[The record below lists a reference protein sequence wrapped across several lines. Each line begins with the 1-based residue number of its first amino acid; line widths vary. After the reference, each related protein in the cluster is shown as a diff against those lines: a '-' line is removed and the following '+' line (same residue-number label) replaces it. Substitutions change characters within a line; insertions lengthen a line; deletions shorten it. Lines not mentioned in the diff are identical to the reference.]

1 MAGRVA
7 PYIDNTGLVFAYDL
21 ANVNRSYLGEPTVNY
36 CSADSNLVANIDCS
50 TANATAVLPSRDIGT
65 VRRVTVV
72 ADTYGGIIRA
82 SLTHNLPSSGIPQA
96 GQSYTIS
103 CWIRNS
109 SGVAVA
115 AGWEPEVGQPDGY
128 LRPNVESG
136 FNGNYAASSQPN
148 TLSSNWTRVSYT
160 YSYTS
165 TQTSQIIPF
174 IYFGH
179 PVGGSGSGIGATI
192 DFYQIQIE
200 VKSHAT
206 PYTTGTRSVTQGL
219 KDLTGKSTIDLSN
232 VSFDSNAQPT
242 WDGTDDQIAVTGF
255 TQPTDPNIYS
265 VEAVVKLYTHNPG
278 TNIGSVIVNNY
289 SSLYGWIFYLKG
301 PLSYL
306 GIRHHDGASGG
317 YDLVYGT
324 GINLNQFYHIVATD
338 DKTTVRLYLNGIQV
352 ASRASA
358 TALNYSGQPTI
369 GQFGGNFAVTN
380 GEIPVVK
387 IYNKT
392 LTASEVQ
399 QNFNAV
405 RGRYGI

>member
-7 PYIDNTGLVFAYDL
+7 PYIDNTGLVFAYDQ
-21 ANVNRSYLGEPTVNY
+21 ANIVRSYLGEPTTNTVGQLNSF
-36 CSADSNLVANIDCS
+36 SALDLYTWASSGNTS
-50 TANATAVLPSRDIGT
+50 TWSRDT
-65 VRRVTVV
+65 TAPLSPVK
-72 ADTYGGIIRA
+72 GIPLKEI
-82 SLTHNLPSSGIPQA
+82 SSGTDSYSSTYNNTVNNISAASSGQTWTVSVYALAAA
-96 GQSYTIS
+96 GTNIQV
-103 CWIRNS
+103 WIFGANS
-109 SGVAVA
+109 SGNYIELNVNAFTATGVWQRISVTMTFTNGSTAAVQARVATATNGGVI
-115 AGWEPEVGQPDGY
+115 WWDG
-128 LRPNVESG
+128 LQMEQKTK
-136 FNGNYAASSQPN
+136 A
-148 TLSSNWTRVSYT
+148 
-160 YSYTS
+160 
-165 TQTSQIIPF
+165 TQF
-174 IYFGH
+174 
-179 PVGGSGSGIGATI
+179 
-192 DFYQIQIE
+192 
-200 VKSHAT
+200 
-206 PYTTGTRSVTQGL
+206 TTGTRSVTQGL
-219 KDLTGKSTIDLSN
+219 KDLTGRSTIDLSN

-289 SSLYGWIFYLKG
+289 SSLYGWIFYLNG

-392 LTASEVQ
+392 LTASEIQ

>member
-7 PYIDNTGLVFAYDL
+7 PYIDNTGLVFAYDQ
-21 ANVNRSYLGEPTVNY
+21 ANIVRSYLGEPTTNTVGQLNSF
-36 CSADSNLVANIDCS
+36 SALDLYTWASSGNTS
-50 TANATAVLPSRDIGT
+50 TWSRDT
-65 VRRVTVV
+65 TAPLSPVK
-72 ADTYGGIIRA
+72 GIPLKEI
-82 SLTHNLPSSGIPQA
+82 SSGTDSYSSTYNNTVNNISAASSGQTWTVSVYALAAA
-96 GQSYTIS
+96 GTNIQV
-103 CWIRNS
+103 WIFGANS
-109 SGVAVA
+109 SGNYIELNVNAFTATGVWQRISVTMTFTNGSTAAVQARVATATNGGVI
-115 AGWEPEVGQPDGY
+115 WWDG
-128 LRPNVESG
+128 LQMEQKTK
-136 FNGNYAASSQPN
+136 A
-148 TLSSNWTRVSYT
+148 
-160 YSYTS
+160 
-165 TQTSQIIPF
+165 TQF
-174 IYFGH
+174 
-179 PVGGSGSGIGATI
+179 
-192 DFYQIQIE
+192 
-200 VKSHAT
+200 
-206 PYTTGTRSVTQGL
+206 TTGTRSVTQGL
-219 KDLTGKSTIDLSN
+219 KDLTGRSTIDLSN

>member
-1 MAGRVA
+1 MFYSPKTSA
-7 PYIDNTGLVFAYDL
+7 DGLVFNYDTG
-21 ANVNRSYLGEPTVNY
+21 NTVRSYLGEPTTNTVGQLNSF
-36 CSADSNLVANIDCS
+36 SALDLYTWASSGNTS
-50 TANATAVLPSRDIGT
+50 TWSRDT
-65 VRRVTVV
+65 TAPLSPVK
-72 ADTYGGIIRA
+72 GIPLKEI
-82 SLTHNLPSSGIPQA
+82 SSGTDSYSSTYNNTVNNISAASSGQTWTVSVYALAAA
-96 GQSYTIS
+96 GTNIQV
-103 CWIRNS
+103 WIFGANS
-109 SGVAVA
+109 SGNYIELNVNAFTATGVWQRISVTMTFTNGSTAAVQARVATATNGGVI
-115 AGWEPEVGQPDGY
+115 WWDG
-128 LRPNVESG
+128 LQMEQKTK
-136 FNGNYAASSQPN
+136 A
-148 TLSSNWTRVSYT
+148 
-160 YSYTS
+160 
-165 TQTSQIIPF
+165 TQF
-174 IYFGH
+174 
-179 PVGGSGSGIGATI
+179 
-192 DFYQIQIE
+192 
-200 VKSHAT
+200 
-206 PYTTGTRSVTQGL
+206 TTGTRSVTQGL
-219 KDLTGKSTIDLSN
+219 KDLTGRSTIDLSN

>member
-1 MAGRVA
+1 MFYSPKTSA
-7 PYIDNTGLVFAYDL
+7 DGLVFNYDTG
-21 ANVNRSYLGEPTVNY
+21 NTVRSYLGEPTTNTVGQLNSFSALDLYTWASSGNTSTWSRDTTAPLSPVKGIPLKEISSGTDSYSSTYNNTVNNI
-36 CSADSNLVANIDCS
+36 SAASS
-50 TANATAVLPSRDIGT
+50 GQTWTASVYALATAGT
-65 VRRVTVV
+65 NIQV
-72 ADTYGGIIRA
+72 
-82 SLTHNLPSSGIPQA
+82 
-96 GQSYTIS
+96 
-103 CWIRNS
+103 WIFGANS
-109 SGVAVA
+109 SGNYIELNVNAFTATGVWQRISVTMTFTNGSTAAVQARVATATNGGVI
-115 AGWEPEVGQPDGY
+115 WWDG
-128 LRPNVESG
+128 LQMEQKTK
-136 FNGNYAASSQPN
+136 A
-148 TLSSNWTRVSYT
+148 
-160 YSYTS
+160 
-165 TQTSQIIPF
+165 TQF
-174 IYFGH
+174 
-179 PVGGSGSGIGATI
+179 
-192 DFYQIQIE
+192 
-200 VKSHAT
+200 
-206 PYTTGTRSVTQGL
+206 TTGTRSVTQGL
-219 KDLTGKSTIDLSN
+219 KDLTGRSTIDLSN

-289 SSLYGWIFYLKG
+289 SSLYGWIFYLNG

-392 LTASEVQ
+392 LTASEIQ